1 MKKIYFVMLIFCISM
16 GIFTQNSYGKE
27 IVHNTGTRI
36 EAVSVYAD
44 SEPEENF
51 TFEERREGRYI
62 TGYIGTNKNIL
73 IDKSVMKDVTGIAEG
88 AFEYTD
94 IETFTIVNDFDFYF
108 TVEKEAFKG
117 CKYLTEVRIRNLNI
131 VGDRAF
137 YDCGNLEKVWN
148 LGGQYSIGEEAFA
161 FCTKLKDSVDGYHD
175 PHYIGNRAFYCC
187 DNITT
192 VHIAYECV
200 RIGKGAFQ
208 DSGVQKV
215 YIDLYNLYNGYKMS
229 IEEKAFADCR
239 NLEKVEWYWDNH
251 FYKKED
257 KNVWIGDYAF
267 YNCPKLTDFEVPD
280 TVQGIGDYALGY
292 VYDKT
297 KLSNFKLSTTD
308 KTPGCVYAINNGF
321 KEHDQHTYTL
331 IAYEAPTCE
340 EDGTREYECSLCKE
354 HETEIVP
361 KLEHDYIERLIVKNA
376 TTSKEGEIAYV
387 CSKCGARLEGSLPML
402 DRDGTKFKDGNYTYQ
417 ILSIKK
423 RLVRVTAC
431 QGENKKMVLPDT
443 VKYKSNVYKVTQ
455 FSKDVF
461 KNAKKTKEIVIG
473 KNITVIPEKA
483 FQKCKSLKK
492 LEIKSKKITKIG
504 KYAFEDLKKKAV
516 ITLPKKCRKEYTK
529 LLKRQKTKAKILWK

>member
-1 MKKIYFVMLIFCISM
+1 M
-16 GIFTQNSYGKE
+16 
-27 IVHNTGTRI
+27 
-36 EAVSVYAD
+36 
-44 SEPEENF
+44 
-51 TFEERREGRYI
+51 
-62 TGYIGTNKNIL
+62 
-73 IDKSVMKDVTGIAEG
+73 
-88 AFEYTD
+88 
-94 IETFTIVNDFDFYF
+94 
-108 TVEKEAFKG
+108 
-117 CKYLTEVRIRNLNI
+117 
-131 VGDRAF
+131 
-137 YDCGNLEKVWN
+137 
-148 LGGQYSIGEEAFA
+148 
-161 FCTKLKDSVDGYHD
+161 
-175 PHYIGNRAFYCC
+175 
-187 DNITT
+187 
-192 VHIAYECV
+192 
-200 RIGKGAFQ
+200 
-208 DSGVQKV
+208 
-215 YIDLYNLYNGYKMS
+215 
-229 IEEKAFADCR
+229 
-239 NLEKVEWYWDNH
+239 
-251 FYKKED
+251 
-257 KNVWIGDYAF
+257 
-267 YNCPKLTDFEVPD
+267 
-280 TVQGIGDYALGY
+280 
-292 VYDKT
+292 
-297 KLSNFKLSTTD
+297 
-308 KTPGCVYAINNGF
+308 
-321 KEHDQHTYTL
+321 
-331 IAYEAPTCE
+331 IAYEAPTCD

-402 DRDGTKFKDGNYTYQ
+402 DRDGTKFKEGNYTYQ

-492 LEIKSKKITKIG
+492 LEIKSKNITKIG